1 MKPLNFIVAGSGWRS
16 LFYARIA
23 KAYPEYFH
31 LSAFLCRTRE
41 KAEYL
46 QKEYGIHAVTDEEL
60 CRSMKPDFVVVAVNK
75 DSLFPVTRE
84 WVLKGYPVLC
94 ETPAAM
100 KLEDLNELWR
110 LRTEAGGKISVAEQ
124 YFLYPAYQTALRVI
138 KEGYLGDT
146 YMVNLSAVHDYHGV
160 SLIRRFLDVGFQNM
174 KIYGKEYTYPV
185 VETDSRNGL
194 IEDGRMKESRRVRLT
209 FEFDGG
215 KTAFYDF
222 DGIQYHSRIRS
233 RHLNVQGPKG
243 ELDDWTLRWVDEDNR
258 ARSQMILEEPFG
270 AGTEIRAVFLEGKEL
285 YRNPFYALGAERR
298 LPQDETAIGSLM
310 LGMKRFIEDGTETYP
325 LSEGLQDAYV
335 RILMEEALKEG
346 KEVKSETQVW
356 A

>member
-1 MKPLNFIVAGSGWRS
+1 M
-16 LFYARIA
+16 
-23 KAYPEYFH
+23 
-31 LSAFLCRTRE
+31 
-41 KAEYL
+41 
-46 QKEYGIHAVTDEEL
+46 
-60 CRSMKPDFVVVAVNK
+60 
-75 DSLFPVTRE
+75 
-84 WVLKGYPVLC
+84 
-94 ETPAAM
+94 
-100 KLEDLNELWR
+100 
-110 LRTEAGGKISVAEQ
+110 AEQ

-138 KEGYLGDT
+138 KEGYLGDP

-233 RHLNVQGPKG
+233 RHLSVQGPKG